1 MLNREN
7 GVFLYLTHTKVT
19 GVNNLL
25 HLSTDVFQ
33 DKINR

>member
-1 MLNREN
+1 MLNRKN
-7 GVFLYLTHTKVT
+7 GVFHTKVT
-19 GVNNLL
+19 GVNILL